1 MEKPMQHRLPVTGV
15 SKDVSSFFSR
25 ASLPSQQETLGVV
38 VVEILRAGRTL
49 NRKALCKSLIERMS
63 HVSSPQEEE
72 HLQELLR
79 LLF

>member
-1 MEKPMQHRLPVTGV
+1 MQYRLPVTGV

-25 ASLPSQQETLGVV
+25 VSLPSQQDTMGAV
-38 VVEILRAGRTL
+38 VVEILRKGRTL
-49 NRKALCKSLIERMS
+49 NRKSICIMLIARLSEAT
-63 HVSSPQEEE
+63 SSQEEE

>member
-1 MEKPMQHRLPVTGV
+1 MQYTLPVTGV

-25 ASLPSQQETLGVV
+25 ASQPSQQETLGAI
-38 VVEILRAGRTL
+38 VVEILTKGRAL
-49 NRKALCKSLIERMS
+49 NRKSICILLIARLSEAA
-63 HVSSPQEEE
+63 SPQEGE